1 MHCCSYGFLLKT
13 VPLFFR
19 WQKGHRPRGAN
30 HRRKLSSR
38 LFGIHDRE
46 EASSWRH
53 PRHWPVRPQT
63 AGRVCK
69 VSGDNVDTQC
79 SFQNKTV
86 LAPWKTDK
94 KPCWKLWRFDRL
106 DAVLHTLVLCEVQH
120 LAKMQLHFTICK
132 CIQCYFKVMLK
143 IALYANKCYLSL
155 FRFFY
160 ASLHA
165 ATSISV
171 AEWSQEK

>member
-13 VPLFFR
+13 VPLSFR

-46 EASSWRH
+46 KASSWRH

-69 VSGDNVDTQC
+69 VSGDNVETHC

-94 KPCWKLWRFDRL
+94 QHCWKLCRPDRL
-106 DAVLHTLVLCEVQH
+106 DAVLHTLVLFCVKCNIEHKCNSTLTHVN
-120 LAKMQLHFTICK
+120 ACIYMQKKKNSTVCK
-132 CIQCYFKVMLK
+132 
-143 IALYANKCYLSL
+143 
-155 FRFFY
+155 
-160 ASLHA
+160 
-165 ATSISV
+165 
-171 AEWSQEK
+171 